1 VLSNSSS
8 LLLLLLLFSCC
19 GLCPTH
25 TQLKKQQKTKKAHH
39 FFSSAFCFFAS
50 QCAAEKI
57 IMAAKKKTKKKSN
70 DFEEE
75 DDLDDQRQKKKTKTT
90 KKDDDDDDD
99 DKKKTKIK
107 KVALLKN
114 ILICGTPGTG
124 KSTLAKLVLEKV
136 NNNKRIYYEYVNVG
150 DVCKAKKFYHSFDER
165 LNSFVIDEDKIL
177 DHLEPLVR
185 RGGMILDY
193 HSSEFFPE
201 RFFSHVIVLTCGK
214 ENTKIL
220 YERLEKRDGYTKEKI
235 RQNVE
240 CEIFGECVE
249 EAKEAYTGDGVV
261 HVRSNETEEEMEE
274 TVKFI
279 AEELLGAKLR

>member
-1 VLSNSSS
+1 ML
-8 LLLLLLLFSCC
+8 
-19 GLCPTH
+19 
-25 TQLKKQQKTKKAHH
+25 QKK
-39 FFSSAFCFFAS
+39 
-50 QCAAEKI
+50 KI
-57 IMAAKKKTKKKSN
+57 ILLMAFAKKKTKKKSTN

-75 DDLDDQRQKKKTKTT
+75 EEDDADDQRQKKKTKTT

-99 DKKKTKIK
+99 DEKTKKTRTKRT

-136 NNNKRIYYEYVNVG
+136 NNNNNNKRICYEYVNVG
-150 DVCKAKKFYHSFDER
+150 DVCKAKNFYHSFDER
-165 LNSFVIDEDKIL
+165 LNSCVIDEDKIL

-201 RFFSHVIVLTCGK
+201 RFFSHVIVLTCGR

>member
-1 VLSNSSS
+1 
-8 LLLLLLLFSCC
+8 LLCGVKNTADSC
-19 GLCPTH
+19 T
-25 TQLKKQQKTKKAHH
+25 TNRKLKSAQMH
-39 FFSSAFCFFAS
+39 FFSAFKRLL
-50 QCAAEKI
+50 QKKKI
-57 IMAAKKKTKKKSN
+57 ILLMAFAKKKTKKKSTN
-70 DFEEE
+70 DVEEEEE
-75 DDLDDQRQKKKTKTT
+75 DDADDQRQKKKTKTT

-99 DKKKTKIK
+99 DEKTKKTRTKRT

-136 NNNKRIYYEYVNVG
+136 NNNNNNKRICYEYVNVG
-150 DVCKAKKFYHSFDER
+150 DVCKAKNFYHSFDER

-201 RFFSHVIVLTCGK
+201 RFFSHVIVLTCGR

>member
-1 VLSNSSS
+1 VKNTAD
-8 LLLLLLLFSCC
+8 SC
-19 GLCPTH
+19 T
-25 TQLKKQQKTKKAHH
+25 TNRKLKSAQMH
-39 FFSSAFCFFAS
+39 FFSAFKRLL
-50 QCAAEKI
+50 QKKKI
-57 IMAAKKKTKKKSN
+57 ILLMAFAKKKTKKKSTN

-75 DDLDDQRQKKKTKTT
+75 EEDDADDQRQKKKTKTT

-99 DKKKTKIK
+99 DEKTKKTRTKRT

-136 NNNKRIYYEYVNVG
+136 NNNNNKRICYEYVNVG
-150 DVCKAKKFYHSFDER
+150 DVCKAKEFYHSFDER

-201 RFFSHVIVLTCGK
+201 RFFSHVIVLTCGR

>member
-1 VLSNSSS
+1 ML
-8 LLLLLLLFSCC
+8 
-19 GLCPTH
+19 
-25 TQLKKQQKTKKAHH
+25 QKK
-39 FFSSAFCFFAS
+39 
-50 QCAAEKI
+50 I
-57 IMAAKKKTKKKSN
+57 RMAAKKKTKKKKSNN
-70 DFEEE
+70 DFLEEEE
-75 DDLDDQRQKKKTKTT
+75 DDVDDQRQKKKTKTT
-90 KKDDDDDDD
+90 KKDDDNDDET
-99 DKKKTKIK
+99 KTKTKIK

-114 ILICGTPGTG
+114 ILVCGTPGTG

-136 NNNKRIYYEYVNVG
+136 NNNNNNNNNNNKRICYEYVNVG

-201 RFFSHVIVLTCGK
+201 RFFSHVIVLTCGR

>member
-1 VLSNSSS
+1 MCGVKNTAD
-8 LLLLLLLFSCC
+8 SC
-19 GLCPTH
+19 T
-25 TQLKKQQKTKKAHH
+25 TNRKLKSAQMH
-39 FFSSAFCFFAS
+39 FFSAFKRLL
-50 QCAAEKI
+50 QKKKI
-57 IMAAKKKTKKKSN
+57 ILLMAFAKKKTKKKSTN

-75 DDLDDQRQKKKTKTT
+75 EEDDADDQRQKKKTKTT

-99 DKKKTKIK
+99 DEKTKKTRTKRT

-136 NNNKRIYYEYVNVG
+136 NNNNNKRICYEYVNVG
-150 DVCKAKKFYHSFDER
+150 DVCKAKEFYHSFDER

-201 RFFSHVIVLTCGK
+201 RFFSHVIVLTCGR

>member
-1 VLSNSSS
+1 M
-8 LLLLLLLFSCC
+8 
-19 GLCPTH
+19 
-25 TQLKKQQKTKKAHH
+25 H
-39 FFSSAFCFFAS
+39 FFSAFCFPVVL
-50 QCAAEKI
+50 QKKIII
-57 IMAAKKKTKKKSN
+57 IMAATKKTKKKSN
-70 DFEEE
+70 NEFEEE
-75 DDLDDQRQKKKTKTT
+75 DDVDDQRQRKKTKTT
-90 KKDDDDDDD
+90 KKDDDDDK
-99 DKKKTKIK
+99 KKKTKIK

-201 RFFSHVIVLTCGK
+201 RFFSHVIVLTCGR

-279 AEELLGAKLR
+279 AEELLGAQLR

>member
-1 VLSNSSS
+1 ML
-8 LLLLLLLFSCC
+8 
-19 GLCPTH
+19 
-25 TQLKKQQKTKKAHH
+25 QKKII
-39 FFSSAFCFFAS
+39 
-50 QCAAEKI
+50 I
-57 IMAAKKKTKKKSN
+57 IMAATKKTKKKSN
-70 DFEEE
+70 NEFEEE
-75 DDLDDQRQKKKTKTT
+75 DDVDDQRQKKKKTKTT
-90 KKDDDDDDD
+90 KKDDDDDE
-99 DKKKTKIK
+99 KKTRTKIK

-136 NNNKRIYYEYVNVG
+136 NNNNNNNNKRICYEYVNVG

-201 RFFSHVIVLTCGK
+201 RFFSHVIVLTCGR

-279 AEELLGAKLR
+279 AEELLGAQLR

>member
-1 VLSNSSS
+1 MA
-8 LLLLLLLFSCC
+8 
-19 GLCPTH
+19 T
-25 TQLKKQQKTKKAHH
+25 
-39 FFSSAFCFFAS
+39 
-50 QCAAEKI
+50 AE
-57 IMAAKKKTKKKSN
+57 ATKKKKKKSK
-70 DFEEE
+70 DDEEE
-75 DDLDDQRQKKKTKTT
+75 DQRGRKKSKKTKTSN
-90 KKDDDDDDD
+90 DDE
-99 DKKKTKIK
+99 KKKK
-107 KVALLKN
+107 KKN

-124 KSTLAKLVLEKV
+124 KSTLAKLVLEKA
-136 NNNKRIYYEYVNVG
+136 NSLNDNAAKNGEPLSEYEYVNVG
-150 DVCKAKKFYHSFDER
+150 DVCKREKYYHSFDER
-165 LNSFVIDEDKIL
+165 LNSYVIDEDKIL
-177 DHLEPLVR
+177 DHLEPLIEK
-185 RGGMILDY
+185 GGMIVDY

-201 RFFSHVIVLTCGK
+201 RFFSHVIVLTCGR
-214 ENTKIL
+214 EDTKIL

>member
-1 VLSNSSS
+1 MCGVKNTAD
-8 LLLLLLLFSCC
+8 SC
-19 GLCPTH
+19 T
-25 TQLKKQQKTKKAHH
+25 TNRKLKSAQMH
-39 FFSSAFCFFAS
+39 FFSAFKRLL
-50 QCAAEKI
+50 QKKKI
-57 IMAAKKKTKKKSN
+57 ILLMAFAKKKTKKKSTN

-75 DDLDDQRQKKKTKTT
+75 EEDDADDQRQKKKTKTT
-90 KKDDDDDDD
+90 RKDDDDDDD
-99 DKKKTKIK
+99 DEKTKKTRTKRT

-136 NNNKRIYYEYVNVG
+136 NNNNNKRICYEYVNVG
-150 DVCKAKKFYHSFDER
+150 DVCKAKNFYHSFDER
-165 LNSFVIDEDKIL
+165 LNSCVIDEDKIL

-201 RFFSHVIVLTCGK
+201 RFFSHVIVLTCGR

>member
-1 VLSNSSS
+1 MVSNNTE
-8 LLLLLLLFSCC
+8 L
-19 GLCPTH
+19 TAA
-25 TQLKKQQKTKKAHH
+25 TTRKLKKCMHAL
-39 FFSSAFCFFAS
+39 FLFMLSVFSSVCFT
-50 QCAAEKI
+50 EKKI
-57 IMAAKKKTKKKSN
+57 IMAATKKTKKKSN
-70 DFEEE
+70 NDFEEE
-75 DDLDDQRQKKKTKTT
+75 EEDDVDDQRQKKKTKTT
-90 KKDDDDDDD
+90 KKDDDDDDE
-99 DKKKTKIK
+99 KKKTKTKIK

-136 NNNKRIYYEYVNVG
+136 NNNNNNKRICYEYVNVG

-201 RFFSHVIVLTCGK
+201 RFFSHVIVLTCGR

>member
-1 VLSNSSS
+1 MCGVKNTAD
-8 LLLLLLLFSCC
+8 SC
-19 GLCPTH
+19 T
-25 TQLKKQQKTKKAHH
+25 TNRKLKSAQMH
-39 FFSSAFCFFAS
+39 FFSAFKRLL
-50 QCAAEKI
+50 QKKKI
-57 IMAAKKKTKKKSN
+57 ILLMAFAKKKTKKKSTN

-75 DDLDDQRQKKKTKTT
+75 EEEDDADDQRQKKKTKTT

-99 DKKKTKIK
+99 DEKTKKTRTKRT

-136 NNNKRIYYEYVNVG
+136 NNNNNNKRICYEYVNVG
-150 DVCKAKKFYHSFDER
+150 DVCKAKNFYHSFDER
-165 LNSFVIDEDKIL
+165 LNSCVIDEDKIL

-201 RFFSHVIVLTCGK
+201 RFFSHVIVLTCGR

>member
-1 VLSNSSS
+1 
-8 LLLLLLLFSCC
+8 
-19 GLCPTH
+19 
-25 TQLKKQQKTKKAHH
+25 
-39 FFSSAFCFFAS
+39 
-50 QCAAEKI
+50 
-57 IMAAKKKTKKKSN
+57 MAATKKTKKKSN
-70 DFEEE
+70 NEFEEE
-75 DDLDDQRQKKKTKTT
+75 DDVDDQRQKKKKTKTT
-90 KKDDDDDDD
+90 KKDDDDDE
-99 DKKKTKIK
+99 KKTRTKIK

-136 NNNKRIYYEYVNVG
+136 NNNNNNNNKRICYEYVNVG

-165 LNSFVIDEDKIL
+165 LNSFVVDEDKIL

-201 RFFSHVIVLTCGK
+201 RFFSHVIVLTCGR

-279 AEELLGAKLR
+279 AEELLGAQLR

>member
-1 VLSNSSS
+1 MKNTAD
-8 LLLLLLLFSCC
+8 SC
-19 GLCPTH
+19 T
-25 TQLKKQQKTKKAHH
+25 TNRKLKSAQMH
-39 FFSSAFCFFAS
+39 FFSAFKRLL
-50 QCAAEKI
+50 QKKKI
-57 IMAAKKKTKKKSN
+57 ILLMAFAKKKTKKKSTN

-75 DDLDDQRQKKKTKTT
+75 EEDDADDQRQKKKTKTT
-90 KKDDDDDDD
+90 RKDDDDDDD
-99 DKKKTKIK
+99 DEKTKKTRTKRT

-136 NNNKRIYYEYVNVG
+136 NNNNNNKRICYEYVNVG
-150 DVCKAKKFYHSFDER
+150 DVCKAKEFYHSFDER

-201 RFFSHVIVLTCGK
+201 RFFSHVIVLTCGR

>member
-1 VLSNSSS
+1 MW
-8 LLLLLLLFSCC
+8 
-19 GLCPTH
+19 CPTH
-25 TQLKKQQKTKKAHH
+25 TQSFNEETKKIKL
-39 FFSSAFCFFAS
+39 FLCFPLGAS
-50 QCAAEKI
+50 LLQKKRR
-57 IMAAKKKTKKKSN
+57 MAAKKKIKKKKSN
-70 DFEEE
+70 NDFLEEEE
-75 DDLDDQRQKKKTKTT
+75 DDVDDQRQKKKTKTT
-90 KKDDDDDDD
+90 KKDDDDET
-99 DKKKTKIK
+99 KTKTKTKIK

-114 ILICGTPGTG
+114 ILVCGTPGTG

-136 NNNKRIYYEYVNVG
+136 NNNNNNNNNNNKRICYEYVNVG

-201 RFFSHVIVLTCGK
+201 RFFSHVIVLTCGR

>member
-1 VLSNSSS
+1 MVSN
-8 LLLLLLLFSCC
+8 
-19 GLCPTH
+19 TH
-25 TQLKKQQKTKKAHH
+25 TASTRKLKKCMH
-39 FFSSAFCFFAS
+39 FFSAFCFPVVL
-50 QCAAEKI
+50 QKKIII
-57 IMAAKKKTKKKSN
+57 IMAATKKTKKKSN
-70 DFEEE
+70 NEFEEE
-75 DDLDDQRQKKKTKTT
+75 DDVDDQRQKKKKTKTT
-90 KKDDDDDDD
+90 KKDDDDDE
-99 DKKKTKIK
+99 KKTRTKIK

-136 NNNKRIYYEYVNVG
+136 NNNNNNNNNNNKRICYEYVNVG

-201 RFFSHVIVLTCGK
+201 RFFSHVIVLTCGR

-279 AEELLGAKLR
+279 AEELLGAQLR

>member
-1 VLSNSSS
+1 MHTCTFS
-8 LLLLLLLFSCC
+8 LLLSNVCFR
-19 GLCPTH
+19 
-25 TQLKKQQKTKKAHH
+25 KK
-39 FFSSAFCFFAS
+39 
-50 QCAAEKI
+50 KI
-57 IMAAKKKTKKKSN
+57 ILMAFAKKKTKKKSTN

-75 DDLDDQRQKKKTKTT
+75 EEEEDDADDQRQKKKTKTT

-99 DKKKTKIK
+99 DEKTKKTRTKRT

-136 NNNKRIYYEYVNVG
+136 INNNNNDNNNNNKRICYEYVNVG
-150 DVCKAKKFYHSFDER
+150 DVCKAKKFHHSFDER

-201 RFFSHVIVLTCGK
+201 RFFSHVIVLTCGR

>member
-1 VLSNSSS
+1 VVAS
-8 LLLLLLLFSCC
+8 
-19 GLCPTH
+19 TRK
-25 TQLKKQQKTKKAHH
+25 LKKCIINDNNMH
-39 FFSSAFCFFAS
+39 FFSAFFS
-50 QCAAEKI
+50 LLQKKKIII
-57 IMAAKKKTKKKSN
+57 IMAFAKKKTKKKSN
-70 DFEEE
+70 NDFEEE
-75 DDLDDQRQKKKTKTT
+75 DDVDDQRQRKKTKTT
-90 KKDDDDDDD
+90 KKDDDDDDET
-99 DKKKTKIK
+99 KTKTKIK

-136 NNNKRIYYEYVNVG
+136 NNNNNNNNNNNKRICYEYVNVG

-201 RFFSHVIVLTCGK
+201 RFFSHVIVLTCGR

-279 AEELLGAKLR
+279 AEELLGAQLR

>member
-1 VLSNSSS
+1 MKNTAD
-8 LLLLLLLFSCC
+8 SC
-19 GLCPTH
+19 T
-25 TQLKKQQKTKKAHH
+25 TNRKLKSAQMH
-39 FFSSAFCFFAS
+39 FFSAFKRLL
-50 QCAAEKI
+50 QKKKI
-57 IMAAKKKTKKKSN
+57 ILLMAFAKKKTKKKSTN

-75 DDLDDQRQKKKTKTT
+75 EEEDDADDQRQKKKTKTT

-99 DKKKTKIK
+99 DEKTKKTRTKRT

-136 NNNKRIYYEYVNVG
+136 NNNNNNKRICYEYVNVG
-150 DVCKAKKFYHSFDER
+150 DVCKAKNFYHSFDER
-165 LNSFVIDEDKIL
+165 LNSCVIDEDKIL

-201 RFFSHVIVLTCGK
+201 RFFSHVIVLTCGR

>member
-1 VLSNSSS
+1 M
-8 LLLLLLLFSCC
+8 
-19 GLCPTH
+19 
-25 TQLKKQQKTKKAHH
+25 H
-39 FFSSAFCFFAS
+39 FFSAFCFPVVL
-50 QCAAEKI
+50 QKKIII
-57 IMAAKKKTKKKSN
+57 IMAATKKTKKKSN
-70 DFEEE
+70 NEFEEE
-75 DDLDDQRQKKKTKTT
+75 DDVDDQRQKKKKTKTT
-90 KKDDDDDDD
+90 KKDDDDDE
-99 DKKKTKIK
+99 KKTRTKIK

-136 NNNKRIYYEYVNVG
+136 NNNNNNNNKRICYEYVNVG

-201 RFFSHVIVLTCGK
+201 RFFSHVIVLTCGR

>member
-1 VLSNSSS
+1 M
-8 LLLLLLLFSCC
+8 
-19 GLCPTH
+19 
-25 TQLKKQQKTKKAHH
+25 H
-39 FFSSAFCFFAS
+39 FFSAFKRLL
-50 QCAAEKI
+50 QKKKI
-57 IMAAKKKTKKKSN
+57 ILLMAFAKKKTKKKSTN

-75 DDLDDQRQKKKTKTT
+75 EEEDDADDQRQKKKTKTT

-99 DKKKTKIK
+99 DEKTKKTRTKRT

-136 NNNKRIYYEYVNVG
+136 NNNNKRICYEYVNVG
-150 DVCKAKKFYHSFDER
+150 DVCKAKEFYNSFDER

-201 RFFSHVIVLTCGK
+201 RFFSHVIVLTCGR

>member
-1 VLSNSSS
+1 MKNTAD
-8 LLLLLLLFSCC
+8 SC
-19 GLCPTH
+19 T
-25 TQLKKQQKTKKAHH
+25 TNRKLKSAQMH
-39 FFSSAFCFFAS
+39 FFSAFKRLL
-50 QCAAEKI
+50 QKKKI
-57 IMAAKKKTKKKSN
+57 ILLMAFAKKKTKKKSTN

-75 DDLDDQRQKKKTKTT
+75 EEEDDADDQRQKKKTKTT

-99 DKKKTKIK
+99 DEKTKKTRTKRT

-136 NNNKRIYYEYVNVG
+136 NNNNNNKRICYEYVNVG
-150 DVCKAKKFYHSFDER
+150 DVCKAKEFYHSFDER

-201 RFFSHVIVLTCGK
+201 RFFSHVIVLTCGR

>member
-1 VLSNSSS
+1 MHNKSETVKVHKCTFSLLSNVC
-8 LLLLLLLFSCC
+8 FR
-19 GLCPTH
+19 
-25 TQLKKQQKTKKAHH
+25 QKK
-39 FFSSAFCFFAS
+39 
-50 QCAAEKI
+50 KI
-57 IMAAKKKTKKKSN
+57 ILMAFAKKKTKKKSTN

-75 DDLDDQRQKKKTKTT
+75 EEDDADDQRQKKKTKTT

-99 DKKKTKIK
+99 DEKTKKTRTKRT

-136 NNNKRIYYEYVNVG
+136 NNNNNKRICYEYVNVG

-201 RFFSHVIVLTCGK
+201 RFFSHVIVLTCGR

>member
-1 VLSNSSS
+1 M
-8 LLLLLLLFSCC
+8 
-19 GLCPTH
+19 
-25 TQLKKQQKTKKAHH
+25 H
-39 FFSSAFCFFAS
+39 FFSSAFKRLL
-50 QCAAEKI
+50 QKKKI
-57 IMAAKKKTKKKSN
+57 ILMAFAKKKTKKKSTN

-75 DDLDDQRQKKKTKTT
+75 EEEEDDADDQRQKKKTKTT

-99 DKKKTKIK
+99 DEKTKKTRTKRT

-136 NNNKRIYYEYVNVG
+136 NNNNNNNKRICYEYVNVG

-201 RFFSHVIVLTCGK
+201 RFFSHVIVLTCGR